1 MLKQRILDDLAD
13 RFAEL
18 IAASPARDLEKN
30 AKAML
35 TATLAKLDV
44 VTREEFDVQ
53 QAVLVRTREALQQL
67 EARVVALESAQNLSK
82 PQD

>member
-67 EARVVALESAQNLSK
+67 EARVVALESAKNPSK